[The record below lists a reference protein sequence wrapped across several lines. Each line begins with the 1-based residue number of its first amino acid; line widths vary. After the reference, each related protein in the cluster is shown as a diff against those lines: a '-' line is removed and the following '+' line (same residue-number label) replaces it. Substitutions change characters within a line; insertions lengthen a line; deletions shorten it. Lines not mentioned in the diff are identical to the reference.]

1 MNTIKNSLENPLQDH
16 LEKSQIIIGYMSLL
30 DSAPIIWAHYRGFFE
45 KHGLDVQLAQ
55 EVSWASLRDRLAY
68 GALDAAQCLAPM
80 IVAANLGAD
89 QVGVPFISALTLS
102 ENWAAISL
110 SKKLADQLE
119 IHSGL
124 TPLESALKIK
134 QYLDSGHSLILAH
147 VFQYSMHHYLL
158 REWLS
163 LANINE
169 QTADI
174 SFITVTPPQMVS
186 KLENGMIDGFCVG
199 EPWNTAATANGI
211 GHIVSNAQAIMPN
224 GADKVLG
231 VTQEWAQQNPK
242 THQALVTALME
253 AQAEITKP
261 EYQDE
266 LIDVLQ
272 DYEVLN
278 LPKPLLKSALEG
290 VSAGNPP
297 RFVMGSSAKPKP
309 ADYGWLSL
317 QMLRW
322 QQWKQPISIET
333 LTQACCDTQCFD
345 NAYEALSGLSA
356 QDLSNS
362 RNQPITREQAN
373 DYLINKG
380 WDQSNADRMLSVQHD

>member
-1 MNTIKNSLENPLQDH
+1 MDNMLHSLDSDFETH
-16 LEKSQIIIGYMSLL
+16 IEKPHITIGYMSLL
-30 DSAPIIWAHYRGFFE
+30 DSAPIIWAHYRGFFA
-45 KHGLDVQLAQ
+45 KHGLDVDLAL

-119 IHSGL
+119 IHTDLS
-124 TPLESALKIK
+124 PLESALKIK
-134 QYLDSGHSLILAH
+134 QYLSEGNSLILAH

-163 LANINE
+163 LADINE

-174 SFITVTPPQMVS
+174 SFLTVTPPQMVT

-199 EPWNTAATANGI
+199 EPWNTAASASGI
-211 GHIVSNAQAIMPN
+211 GHIVTNAKAIMPH

-231 VTQEWAQQNPK
+231 VTQAWATQNPK
-242 THQALVTALME
+242 THQALITALME
-253 AQAEITKP
+253 AQYEITNP
-261 EYQDE
+261 DYQDE
-266 LIDVLQ
+266 LIEVLR
-272 DYEVLN
+272 DYKVLN
-278 LPKPLLKSALEG
+278 LPQPLLKAALEG

-297 RFVMGSSAKPKP
+297 RFVMGQSAQPKQ
-309 ADYGWLSL
+309 ADYGWLIL

-322 QQWKQPISIET
+322 RQWKQPIAIEK
-333 LTQACCDTQCFD
+333 LTASCCDLTAFQQ
-345 NAYEALSGLSA
+345 AYQAISGNSA
-356 QDLSNS
+356 IDAISTHHAV
-362 RNQPITREQAN
+362 TRQQAN
-373 DYLINKG
+373 DYLVTKG
-380 WDQSNADRMLSVQHD
+380 WEKDAVESLLSEF